1 MGDLVCHHLSSMDGT
16 AMSPILTSLETRPRT
31 TDSMSDPTDNMDLA
45 MVLLLH
51 DLLVVQVAVVG
62 VLP

>member
-1 MGDLVCHHLSSMDGT
+1 MP
-16 AMSPILTSLETRPRT
+16 PILTSLETRRRT

-51 DLLVVQVAVVG
+51 DLLVVRVAAAELLPWYSVVPA
-62 VLP
+62 VS

>member
-1 MGDLVCHHLSSMDGT
+1 MGVLACHHLSSMVGT
-16 AMSPILTSLETRPRT
+16 AMSPILTSLETRRRT

-45 MVLLLH
+45 MVLVLH
-51 DLLVVQVAVVG
+51 DLLVVLVAVVG

>member
-1 MGDLVCHHLSSMDGT
+1 MGDRACHHLSSMVGT
-16 AMSPILTSLETRPRT
+16 AMSPILTSLETRRRT

-51 DLLVVQVAVVG
+51 DLLVVLVAVVG